1 MWERWFE
8 GVVCPHA
15 CRHTF
20 RSSATDGSSCS
31 SHVLTCTAIAAPSL
45 ITPRC
50 HLCWD
55 PTRSST
61 QSLFIF
67 LIRDLWHALW
77 PLCVSLGLF
86 SVDPDQFFITYH
98 PSGSPACLIQS
109 SLGLPSRAALW
120 EKIKM
125 DWTACCVAVFS
136 FPWFTKLLP
145 GIIYC
150 SYNKSW
156 GWTKRNWASTYSIAV
171 VI

>member
-1 MWERWFE
+1 MGCFIHRCGSAGLKVLFAFMRADTLSDHQQQTAVAAVPMFW
-8 GVVCPHA
+8 A
-15 CRHTF
+15 
-20 RSSATDGSSCS
+20 RS
-31 SHVLTCTAIAAPSL
+31 LF
-45 ITPRC
+45 TPRC

-67 LIRDLWHALW
+67 LIRDLWHALR
-77 PLCVSLGLF
+77 PLGVSLGLF

-98 PSGSPACLIQS
+98 PSGSPACLIQN
-109 SLGLPSRAALW
+109 SLVLPSQAALW

-125 DWTACCVAVFS
+125 EWRVFCVALC

-156 GWTKRNWASTYSIAV
+156 GWTKGNWASTYSIAV